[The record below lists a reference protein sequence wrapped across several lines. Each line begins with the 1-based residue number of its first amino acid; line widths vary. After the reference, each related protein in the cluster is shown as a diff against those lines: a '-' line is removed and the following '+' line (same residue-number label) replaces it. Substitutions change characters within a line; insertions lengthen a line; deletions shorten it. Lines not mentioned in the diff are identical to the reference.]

1 MRVLVLGAN
10 GFIGS
15 AICAALLRA
24 KIQVRGLVRDPE
36 KLIHRFPGI
45 EAAKA
50 DLRDTCAT
58 DSNFWHAALEGVDA
72 VVNAAGVLQ
81 PRRVRDAWAV
91 HLDAPDT
98 LYASCERRDIR
109 RIIQVSAVGVEDAA
123 TVFARSKLAGD
134 RKLMERDLDW
144 TILRPA
150 IVIGDGS
157 YGGTSMLRAIAA
169 CPWFTPVIGDG
180 SDQLDFIHKDDLA
193 DAITRILEFGTSKR
207 RVLEPASRER
217 LTLSASLRTYRSW
230 LGLRVRP
237 VVGIPIWC
245 ARALA
250 RLGDFAK
257 LDPLTTTS
265 LAQFK
270 ARLTGDAMEFETA
283 TGISAR
289 GLTAVL
295 ADRPAETQD
304 LWHARLYLIRPLV
317 RLSLAAL
324 WLVSGLSGLFGNSA
338 DGLAGVGP
346 FADNQALASAL
357 VVFSSLVDLAIAA
370 ALVIAW
376 RLRLVANL
384 QLLVVI
390 GYTLALTLLYPALW
404 GDLFGSLLKNIP
416 IIALILVHRIL
427 EEER

>member
-1 MRVLVLGAN
+1 
-10 GFIGS
+10 
-15 AICAALLRA
+15 
-24 KIQVRGLVRDPE
+24 
-36 KLIHRFPGI
+36 
-45 EAAKA
+45 
-50 DLRDTCAT
+50 
-58 DSNFWHAALEGVDA
+58 
-72 VVNAAGVLQ
+72 
-81 PRRVRDAWAV
+81 
-91 HLDAPDT
+91 
-98 LYASCERRDIR
+98 
-109 RIIQVSAVGVEDAA
+109 
-123 TVFARSKLAGD
+123 
-134 RKLMERDLDW
+134 
-144 TILRPA
+144 
-150 IVIGDGS
+150 
-157 YGGTSMLRAIAA
+157 
-169 CPWFTPVIGDG
+169 
-180 SDQLDFIHKDDLA
+180 
-193 DAITRILEFGTSKR
+193 
-207 RVLEPASRER
+207 
-217 LTLSASLRTYRSW
+217 
-230 LGLRVRP
+230 
-237 VVGIPIWC
+237 
-245 ARALA
+245 
-250 RLGDFAK
+250 
-257 LDPLTTTS
+257 
-265 LAQFK
+265 
-270 ARLTGDAMEFETA
+270 MEFETA

-416 IIALILVHRIL
+416 IMALILVHRIL